1 MKKETKRGDT
11 TVRINENRKLELKRR
26 VLEIG
31 NKTGELLKPS
41 EIVNYLIDNYLDD
54 AVKDLISKE
63 ELKKKKAM

>member
-11 TVRINENRKLELKRR
+11 TVRINENRTLELKRR

-41 EIVNYLIDNYLDD
+41 EIVNHLIDNYLDD

>member
-41 EIVNYLIDNYLDD
+41 EIVNHLKDNNLDD

>member
-1 MKKETKRGDT
+1 M
-11 TVRINENRKLELKRR
+11 
-26 VLEIG
+26 LEIG

-41 EIVNYLIDNYLDD
+41 EIVNHLIDNYLDD